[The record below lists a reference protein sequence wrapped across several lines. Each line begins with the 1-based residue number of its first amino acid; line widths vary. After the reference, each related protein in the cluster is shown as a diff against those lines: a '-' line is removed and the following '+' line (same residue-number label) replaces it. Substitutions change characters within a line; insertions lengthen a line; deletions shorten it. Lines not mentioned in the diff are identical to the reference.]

1 MVSQTFV
8 HIRSREQWLNQA
20 VLGMSNRGEMHP
32 GVLADL
38 RETVVNMERRVR
50 SGLPAT
56 NAEEELEGDIDP
68 RDEMVT
74 VCETPDKKPKKKTSI
89 HEPGLPNRYE

>member
-1 MVSQTFV
+1 
-8 HIRSREQWLNQA
+8 
-20 VLGMSNRGEMHP
+20 MSNRGEMHP

-56 NAEEELEGDIDP
+56 NAEEEIEGDNDP
-68 RDEMVT
+68 MDEMVT
-74 VCETPDKKPKKKTSI
+74 VCETSDKRKKKTVFVSQVI
-89 HEPGLPNRYE
+89 NYAESV